1 MSLQRTSNTT
11 DKSGLITPSST
22 PKRTSNK
29 MSSTQSLNH
38 LLNFTLPPR
47 QSLQSIPRRNR
58 RTNGSNQVWNK
69 ERFVNAQYR
78 FVMNPTGDYTVH
90 FADPDIFFQWHDI
103 LQVIIPRTSAM
114 ASASS
119 KRESVSEE
127 EGFTTCPIC
136 LAPPTAPR
144 MTKCGHVFCFPC
156 ILHLLGTTENK
167 WVRCP
172 VCFDSINE
180 KHLKA
185 VKWLDEPSFIDEA
198 DKKVAGSSSSTA
210 AREPGTFR
218 PGSTLRMRLMQRPQ
232 ITTLALPRSTTWPSN
247 LMPPHQA
254 PFHFL
259 PDVFE
264 FAKFML
270 ATPDQ
275 LMADLSQD
283 LEEVAAERGVLLSL
297 KDELA
302 LVFIDVAEEKL
313 RHQLAKAAALES
325 DPLKQAIEN
334 AALTQRKLEQGK
346 SRRAA
351 SQWRDDNVPD
361 GHEEVPDAF
370 LLSQVSSPLPSQGG
384 LHSSLQTPSR
394 HPRQRRN
401 VNPPP
406 PSTQTYYYYQAA
418 SGLPIFLHPLDIKI
432 LLSHF
437 SSYPAFPDDITVR
450 VEAHSEGTVNDDLR
464 KRWKYLAHFPEGAD
478 VVFIEANL
486 EGVVGAEGLANFEGA
501 LKQRRAR
508 RKEKGKKDD
517 KAKVKAEEREKEKLI
532 QAFGHDT
539 FASQVRLEP
548 PVSLADFPSGPEES
562 ASPSPLVD
570 APTSSGAWGNR
581 SFASALHSPAT
592 NPPRPRQQQS
602 PRASEHDEYDF
613 DIAWHELEQR
623 SNRGGKR
630 RNQKVVVLGGDGG
643 RRR

>member
-1 MSLQRTSNTT
+1 
-11 DKSGLITPSST
+11 
-22 PKRTSNK
+22 
-29 MSSTQSLNH
+29 
-38 LLNFTLPPR
+38 
-47 QSLQSIPRRNR
+47 
-58 RTNGSNQVWNK
+58 
-69 ERFVNAQYR
+69 
-78 FVMNPTGDYTVH
+78 
-90 FADPDIFFQWHDI
+90 
-103 LQVIIPRTSAM
+103 
-114 ASASS
+114 
-119 KRESVSEE
+119 
-127 EGFTTCPIC
+127 
-136 LAPPTAPR
+136 
-144 MTKCGHVFCFPC
+144 VFCFPC

-172 VCFDSINE
+172 VCFDSVNE

-198 DKKVAGSSSSTA
+198 EEIVVESSSSAA
-210 AREPGTFR
+210 AREPDTFH

-232 ITTLALPRSTTWPSN
+232 ITTLALPRSATWPSD

-275 LMADLSQD
+275 LTANLSRD
-283 LEEVAAERGVLLSL
+283 LEEVAAERRVLLSL
-297 KDELA
+297 EDELA
-302 LVFIDVAEEKL
+302 LVFVDIAEEKL

-325 DPLKQAIEN
+325 EPLKEAIEKV
-334 AALTQRKLEQGK
+334 ALTQQKLEQDK
-346 SRRAA
+346 LRRATSRWEENA
-351 SQWRDDNVPD
+351 SDHQEDIP
-361 GHEEVPDAF
+361 EAF
-370 LLSQVSSPLPSQGG
+370 LSSQGG
-384 LHSSLQTPSR
+384 LHSSPQTPGR
-394 HPRQRRN
+394 NPRQRRN

-437 SSYPAFPDDITVR
+437 NSYPAFPDDITVR

-478 VVFIEANL
+478 VVFIEADL
-486 EGVVGAEGLANFEGA
+486 EGVVGAGGLTNFEGA

-517 KAKVKAEEREKEKLI
+517 KAKARAEEREKEKLTRTLGHNTPTS
-532 QAFGHDT
+532 QAYVE
-539 FASQVRLEP
+539 S

-562 ASPSPLVD
+562 VVSSPPVN
-570 APTSSGAWGNR
+570 APTPSGAWGNR

-592 NPPRPRQQQS
+592 SNQRPRQQPS
-602 PRASEHDEYDF
+602 RVNEDDEYDF
-613 DIAWHELEQR
+613 DAAWHELEQM
-623 SNRGGKR
+623 SNRGGKHR
-630 RNQKVVVLGGDGG
+630 KQKMIVLGGGGG